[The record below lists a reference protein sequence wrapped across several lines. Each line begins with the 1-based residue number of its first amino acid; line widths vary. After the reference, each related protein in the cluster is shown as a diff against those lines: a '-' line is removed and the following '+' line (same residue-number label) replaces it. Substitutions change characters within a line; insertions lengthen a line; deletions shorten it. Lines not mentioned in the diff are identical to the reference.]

1 MSVKGKVKRL
11 NKKIEEM
18 QDELQIYKLSNSRL
32 RDKADWLKIGLENRM
47 ENKQYTET
55 LENIVKF
62 AITNHVGSLRGGI
75 QIERYG
81 IEKMQDLNLRIEY
94 LPEFNCYIIKV
105 SY

>member
-11 NKKIEEM
+11 SKKIEEM
-18 QDELQIYKLSNSRL
+18 QAELQFYELSNSRL
-32 RDKADWLKIGLENRM
+32 RDKADWLKIELENRM

>member
-94 LPEFNCYIIKV
+94 LSEFNCYIIKV

>member
-32 RDKADWLKIGLENRM
+32 RDKADWLKIGL

>member
-11 NKKIEEM
+11 NKKIEEL
-18 QDELQIYKLSNSRL
+18 QDELQTYKLSNSRI
-32 RDKADWLKIGLENRM
+32 RDKANWLKIELENQM
-47 ENKQYTET
+47 EINQYTET

-62 AITNHVGSLRGGI
+62 AITNQIGSLKGGI